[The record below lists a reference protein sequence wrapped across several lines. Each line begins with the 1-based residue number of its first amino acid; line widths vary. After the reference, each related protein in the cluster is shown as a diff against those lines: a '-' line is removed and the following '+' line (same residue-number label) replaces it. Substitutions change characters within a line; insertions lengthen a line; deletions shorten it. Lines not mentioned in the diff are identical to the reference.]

1 MFALNS
7 PTCVGK
13 SFAKLND
20 ESVVFGLGVAV
31 DSVFV
36 TDDVLVK
43 LELELVVDGFTK
55 SKGKC

>member
-7 PTCVGK
+7 PTCIGK
-13 SFAKLND
+13 SFAKLTE

-55 SKGKC
+55 SKRKC

>member
-20 ESVVFGLGVAV
+20 ESVVFGLGDAV
-31 DSVFV
+31 GFVFV